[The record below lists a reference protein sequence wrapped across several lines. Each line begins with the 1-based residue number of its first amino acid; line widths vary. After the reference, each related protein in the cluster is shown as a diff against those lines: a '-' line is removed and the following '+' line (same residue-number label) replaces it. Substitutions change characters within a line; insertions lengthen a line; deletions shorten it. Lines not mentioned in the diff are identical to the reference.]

1 MILHKVEKLLYL
13 LPLDALS
20 MLTGKL
26 LGDADLAIQE
36 KRRPRFRFS
45 HTIYDKEWCFYC
57 YEKLIRHIKLSP
69 PKYRKVVD
77 PRTRK
82 GLTEQYYVQSAT
94 SEAMDLLKDIWYPHQ
109 KKIVPFDLLTHVFTP
124 LCFAWWYQDDGH
136 LKIEN
141 GQVKKVI
148 IATNSFSNDENKKL
162 IKLIE
167 QRYHLKFSL
176 DKQNR
181 LILYDKPQIFYFIR
195 LIKPYTHESMNRKI
209 QLPVISKET
218 SAKRTT
224 IYLPS
229 SIPIQHPTKDI
240 HTLLNRLPILNAQL
254 YEPNIYQSLFTT
266 YFQKLKMD
274 KANYKAY
281 QIRLTSEQIHWL
293 HECQNVTG
301 FTVSQVVH
309 LCAIHNM

>member
-1 MILHKVEKLLYL
+1 MILHKVEKLLCL
-13 LPLDALS
+13 LPFDSLS

-57 YEKLIRHIKLSP
+57 YEKLSRHIKLSP
-69 PKYRKVVD
+69 PKYRKVID
-77 PRTRK
+77 SRTRK
-82 GLTEQYYVQSAT
+82 GFTEQYYVQSAT
-94 SEAMDLLKDIWYPHQ
+94 SEVIDLLKDIWYPHQ
-109 KKIVPFDLLTHVFTP
+109 QKIVPFDLLIHVFTP
-124 LCFAWWYQDDGH
+124 LCLAWWYQDDGH

-148 IATNSFSNDENKKL
+148 IATNSFSTDENKKL

-167 QRYHLKFSL
+167 QRYNLKFSL

-195 LIKPYTHESMNRKI
+195 LIKPYTHESMKRKI
-209 QLPVISKET
+209 QLPVISKGT

-224 IYLPS
+224 VYLPR

-240 HTLLNRLPILNAQL
+240 HTLLNRLPMLNDQL
-254 YEPNIYQSLFTT
+254 HEPNMYQSLFIT

-281 QIRLTSEQIHWL
+281 QIQLTSEQIHWL

-301 FTVSQVVH
+301 FTMSQIVH
-309 LCAIHNM
+309 LCAIHNT